1 MNGFEVSVVN
11 FAAKQLVGIKVRTSM
26 AKAKEDCS
34 ALWHNFCPKMQKIE
48 EGEGYGISVMINE
61 QEFDYWAA
69 AEAPKGTCPA
79 GLEPVE
85 LPAGDYA
92 RCVVPNLES
101 IGEVD
106 PPALHRHR
114 ALFTG
119 QEDVLLV
126 PFQVLQPGG
135 GILELLVLNEL
146 PNQFPTRILF
156 FLLQ

>member
-101 IGEVD
+101 IGEGYMFMHQTWL
-106 PPALHRHR
+106 A
-114 ALFTG
+114 AQG
-119 QEDVLLV
+119 EWK
-126 PFQVLQPGG
+126 
-135 GILELLVLNEL
+135 LNEQAPCFEL
-146 PNQFPTRILF
+146 YPADWTPAMPFELF
-156 FLLQ
+156 MPVKR